1 MMGAKVNPKEE
12 RTDWKVEKVVA
23 KGPGDLCADGDVM
36 PSNDTVKKKLGLT
49 PVKLFS
55 VKRQHGVLRWSLS
68 SGIYAIR
75 DSLWFHNNY

>member
-1 MMGAKVNPKEE
+1 
-12 RTDWKVEKVVA
+12 
-23 KGPGDLCADGDVM
+23 M

-75 DSLWFHNNY
+75 DSL